1 MLPLFTQQQ
10 YAKKVYFCFNRE
22 DSDIGRTGEKEL
34 SYIEY
39 GHQFAFDFVKSEII
53 TIMLQRIILII

>member
-39 GHQFAFDFVKSEII
+39 GHQFA
-53 TIMLQRIILII
+53 LIL